1 MNRNA
6 HDIVLSGGS
15 SAAATGQTV
24 LSSTQE
30 NALQRAGRPEE
41 VAHLIAYLLS
51 DESTYVSGTAIA
63 VDGGWIC

>member
-1 MNRNA
+1 MNHKARE
-6 HDIVLSGGS
+6 IVTASGS
-15 SAAATGQTV
+15 TTKTGQTV

-30 NALQRAGRPEE
+30 NALGRAGRPEE

-51 DESTYVSGTAIA
+51 DESTYVTGTAIC

>member
-1 MNRNA
+1 MNHKAREIA
-6 HDIVLSGGS
+6 TASGS
-15 SAAATGQTV
+15 TTKTGQTV

-30 NALQRAGRPEE
+30 NALGRAGRPEE

-51 DESTYVSGTAIA
+51 DESTYVTGTAIC